1 MALDPRFTSIVAA
14 AGAAAAAL
22 SPQGAAVTTTLTAL
36 LQAAADFQAAQA
48 AGEVT
53 DADLAAIIA
62 KADAN
67 LAGLRQDIAAQAVDP
82 PEQA

>member
-1 MALDPRFTSIVAA
+1 MALDPRFTTIIAA
-14 AGAAAAAL
+14 AGAAASAFN
-22 SPQGAAVTTTLTAL
+22 PQGAAVTTTLTAL
-36 LQAAADFQAAQA
+36 LQAAADFQAAHA

-67 LAGLRQDIAAQAVDP
+67 LAGLRQDIAAQNQP
-82 PEQA
+82 TT